1 MLFQGLFK
9 KIFIRN
15 FKECY
20 GSSPQQRKYGQCSKS
35 GLEST
40 KYCRDSEFLKFER
53 LNSIGYLYLIFLM
66 VLTVGI
72 KLLAVVC
79 AQRL

>member
-72 KLLAVVC
+72 KLLAVVY